1 MVIDTNDKKLAVMQ
15 WNIPFAPA
23 VVLSETSPFSQGDKQ
38 QLLWG
43 YPGILWGE
51 LMQGFGV
58 LVDSITL
65 TPAVTAFVATD
76 KAVQGRIETQEAVEG
91 TVEIAL

>member
-1 MVIDTNDKKLAVMQ
+1 MAIDTNDKKLAVMQ
-15 WNIPFAPA
+15 MGMPFAPA
-23 VVLSETSPFSQGDKQ
+23 IALNETSPFSQGDKQ

-51 LMQGFGV
+51 LVQGFGV
-58 LVDSITL
+58 LIDSITL
-65 TPAVTAFVATD
+65 TPAVMAFVATD

>member
-1 MVIDTNDKKLAVMQ
+1 MAIDTNDKKLAVMQ
-15 WNIPFAPA
+15 MGMPFAPA
-23 VVLSETSPFSQGDKQ
+23 IVLNETSPFSQGDQQ

-51 LMQGFGV
+51 LVRGFGV
-58 LVDSITL
+58 LIDSITL
-65 TPAVTAFVATD
+65 TPAVTAFVTTQS
-76 KAVQGRIETQEAVEG
+76 AVVGTIETREAVEG